1 MAHQDLVE
9 KAQEAITAVFSDTSE
24 SRTITKESLEE
35 LSGFI
40 DDFLITLVALDE
52 DEKAGQ

>member
-24 SRTITKESLEE
+24 SQTIIKESLDQLLE
-35 LSGFI
+35 FI
-40 DDFLITLVALDE
+40 DDFLITLVTLDE